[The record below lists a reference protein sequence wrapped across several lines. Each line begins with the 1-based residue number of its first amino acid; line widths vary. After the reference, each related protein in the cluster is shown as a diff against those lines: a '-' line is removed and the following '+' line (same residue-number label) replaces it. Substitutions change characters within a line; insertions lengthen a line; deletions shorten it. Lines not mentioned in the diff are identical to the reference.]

1 LFQSRG
7 PATSNDLSPI
17 RVLDHEVERSLPF
30 VNNFDTFT
38 VAVPFVDNTRDCDEN
53 AKNTLFPQKNREFS
67 IILVSTDEILH
78 NLEDLGNK
86 WNQLPTSLRSTDSL
100 DQFTKHLKMFLFVED

>member
-1 LFQSRG
+1 
-7 PATSNDLSPI
+7 
-17 RVLDHEVERSLPF
+17 VERSLPF